1 MYNKQM
7 EDYLA
12 NNKMYSFEG
21 ARGVRHLEQIATE
34 VCGYTPDYSGVMMN
48 FFQDNP
54 GAIEAVVAW
63 IGKQAVKG
71 DWRENLDALVGP
83 SEEDE
88 VGDLA
93 PSEETAV
100 FDISDAA
107 EPPAVDT
114 GFSLFG
120 GL

>member
-1 MYNKQM
+1 MYNKQI

-54 GAIEAVVAW
+54 GAIEAVVEW
-63 IGKQAVKG
+63 IGNQRHA
-71 DWRENLDALVGP
+71 DWKENLEALVGP

-88 VGDLA
+88 VGDLV
-93 PSEETAV
+93 PPEEVPV
-100 FDISDAA
+100 FDITDAA
-107 EPPAVDT
+107 EPPDEAT

>member
-21 ARGVRHLEQIATE
+21 PRGVRNLEQIATE
-34 VCGYTPDYSGVMMN
+34 VCGYTPDFSGVMAN

-54 GAIEAVVAW
+54 GAIEAVVEW
-63 IGKQAVKG
+63 IGTQAMKG
-71 DWRENLDALVGP
+71 DWKDNLESLVGP
-83 SEEDE
+83 AEEDE

-93 PSEETAV
+93 PPEETAPSETW
-100 FDISDAA
+100 I
-107 EPPAVDT
+107 EP
-114 GFSLFG
+114 
-120 GL
+120 